1 MIGLGCGE
9 PENLAGRICLLD
21 HGICRMNLSRALQ
34 INTAALAVMGALF
47 LGLAHES
54 ILLPLAL
61 VGAAVASVTLS
72 GVFTWLRL
80 NRIIANLIALAAV
93 AWSLRNFLQID
104 PDGKL
109 LAIADMLVYLQIV
122 LLFQEKTER
131 VYWQLVVLSVLQ
143 VVVAAALNL
152 GPQFGLLLI
161 AYMVLAL
168 SALVLLCWHHQYQS
182 LGAGAEARASATETA
197 SPQDWRALLASP
209 QIQTPDAGALEPSR
223 GLVVAVG
230 RQVLLLTLATLAFT
244 AVFFYAVP
252 RLREGIW
259 SGTNRRGGM
268 TTTGFATE
276 ARLEEF
282 GRIHLSNRLVMRVA
296 FSTVVNRR
304 RYLMISE
311 PYFQGVTLGAYIRDQ
326 RGSRWV
332 DRTPDRP
339 RSATYEST
347 FERTSLTSST
357 LVRQDIVLEN
367 GASNSLFGVMPARQA
382 EEGLETGEGYRPR
395 IASRRGTL
403 RLVPGPGEEV
413 LTSRELRYALETSS
427 IRNGRQLHGIPH
439 YIVTSS
445 EINRLWMQR
454 EREYYLGLERSLPSA
469 AEQFPAVAAAA
480 QEVLAAE
487 GLQEAGPL
495 ERALALERHFL
506 TSPRYQYSL
515 NLSFPRDTSLDP
527 LEDFVANHATGHCEY
542 FAGALAMMLRT
553 QGIPSRVVVGYKGG
567 DFNSLGQYYQVR
579 ERHAHAW
586 VEALIPADQVPEW
599 EVAGAVR
606 DVDIWYRLDPT
617 PASRERGMESSEATT
632 VANRVLEAFDYADLL
647 WRDYV
652 LSLNSV
658 RQQATV
664 YEPMSSKALVAVP
677 SWFESRSMRRQWRKW
692 TAMLGLPD
700 DRDSRGGSRRP
711 TVDWP
716 LGLLVVVL
724 VAVLAAGVHGIVL
737 LVRWLRG
744 RQAKAD
750 PRRRGCSLP
759 PKFYLQLESLLARMG
774 LRRAAGQTA
783 RELSNAAAVRLTAA
797 LPATEIAELPAEIV
811 AAYYRVRF
819 GGAALDKEELSGIEH
834 ALAHLTPA
842 VNQARP

>member
-1 MIGLGCGE
+1 
-9 PENLAGRICLLD
+9 
-21 HGICRMNLSRALQ
+21 MNLSRALQ

-161 AYMVLAL
+161 SYMVLAL

-182 LGAGAEARASATETA
+182 LNAGAAAEASATESA
-197 SPQDWRALLASP
+197 APRNWHALLASP
-209 QIQTPDAGALEPSR
+209 QIQTADAGSFEPSR

-244 AVFFYAVP
+244 AVFFYSVP
-252 RLREGIW
+252 RLREGVW

-268 TTTGFATE
+268 ATTGFATE

-311 PYFQGVTLGAYIRDQ
+311 PYFQGVTLGVYVRDR

-332 DRTPDRP
+332 EKPPERP
-339 RSATYEST
+339 RNATHENV

-367 GASNSLFGVMPARQA
+367 GASSSLFGVMPARQA
-382 EEGLETGEGYRPR
+382 EDGLGAGEGYRPR
-395 IASRRGTL
+395 IGYRRGTL

-413 LTSRELRYALETSS
+413 LATRELRYALETSA
-427 IRNGRQLHGIPH
+427 IRNGRQLHGVPH
-439 YIVTSS
+439 YIAPISDT
-445 EINRLWMQR
+445 NRLWLQR
-454 EREYYLGLERSLPSA
+454 EHEHYLGNEQLSPTA
-469 AEQFPAVAAAA
+469 AELFPAVAAAA

-506 TSPRYQYSL
+506 TSPRYRYSL
-515 NLSFPRDTSLDP
+515 NLNFPRDTSLDP
-527 LEDFVANHATGHCEY
+527 LEDFVANHGTGHCEY

-553 QGIPSRVVVGYKGG
+553 QGVPSRVVVGYKGG

-586 VEALIPADQVPEW
+586 VEALLPADQVPEW
-599 EVAGAVR
+599 EVAGGVR
-606 DVDIWYRLDPT
+606 NVNIWYRFDPT
-617 PASRERGMESSEATT
+617 PASREGSLETGESTT
-632 VANRVLEAFDYADLL
+632 VASRVLEAFDYADLL

-677 SWFESRSMRRQWRKW
+677 SWFESRNMRRQWRRW

-700 DRDSRGGSRRP
+700 DRGPGGSRRS
-711 TVDWP
+711 TIDWP
-716 LGLLVVVL
+716 LGVLVVVL
-724 VAVLAAGVHGIVL
+724 VILLAVGIRGIVA
-737 LVRWLRG
+737 LVRWLQKRNA
-744 RQAKAD
+744 QAD
-750 PRRRGCSLP
+750 PRRSRSRLP

-774 LRRAAGQTA
+774 LRRGAGQTA
-783 RELSNAAAVRLTAA
+783 RELSADAAKKLAAALSS
-797 LPATEIAELPAEIV
+797 TEIAELPAEIV
-811 AAYYRVRF
+811 VAYYRVRF
-819 GGAALDKEELSGIEH
+819 GGAALDKAELSGIEH

>member
-1 MIGLGCGE
+1 
-9 PENLAGRICLLD
+9 
-21 HGICRMNLSRALQ
+21 MNLSRALQ

-72 GVFTWLRL
+72 GVFSWLRL

-168 SALVLLCWHHQYQS
+168 SALVLLCWHHQYQA
-182 LGAGAEARASATETA
+182 LGAGAGLTGAMAEAS
-197 SPQDWRALLASP
+197 SPGNCQTLLARP
-209 QIQTPDAGALEPSR
+209 QVQSPDARSLEPAR
-223 GLVVAVG
+223 GMVVAVG

-252 RLREGIW
+252 RLREGVW
-259 SGTNRRGGM
+259 SGTNRRGAM

-296 FSTVVNRR
+296 FSTVVNRQ
-304 RYLMISE
+304 RYLMITE
-311 PYFQGVTLGAYIRDQ
+311 PYFQGVTLGAYVRDE
-326 RGSRWV
+326 RGSRWIESGL
-332 DRTPDRP
+332 PERP
-339 RSATYEST
+339 RQATYGNL
-347 FERTSLTSST
+347 FERTSVTSST
-357 LVRQDIVLEN
+357 LVRQDIVLEH
-367 GASNSLFGVMPARQA
+367 GASSTLFGVMPARQA
-382 EEGLETGEGYRPR
+382 EEGIESIEGYRPR

-403 RLVPGPGEEV
+403 KLIPGPGEEV
-413 LTSRELRYALETSS
+413 LTGRELRYSLETTA
-427 IRNGRQLHGIPH
+427 IRNGRQLHGVPH
-439 YIVTSS
+439 YIVADS
-445 EINRLWMQR
+445 EINRAWLGN
-454 EREYYLGLERSLPSA
+454 EREHYLEPNGPLASA
-469 AEQFPAVAAAA
+469 AQQFPALALAAEEA
-480 QEVLAAE
+480 LAAE

-506 TSPRYQYSL
+506 ASPRYRYSL
-515 NLSFPRDTSLDP
+515 NLNFPRDASLDP
-527 LEDFVANHATGHCEY
+527 LEDFVANHGTGHCEY
-542 FAGALAMMLRT
+542 FGGALAMMLRT

-586 VEALIPADQVPEW
+586 VEALIPGDQVPEW
-599 EVAGAVR
+599 EVAGAAR
-606 DVDIWYRLDPT
+606 NVDIWYRLDPT
-617 PASRERGMESSEATT
+617 PVSREGGAEASESLS
-632 VANRVLEAFDYADLL
+632 VAGRVLEAFDYADLL

-677 SWFESRSMRRQWRKW
+677 SWFESRNFRRQWRRW
-692 TAMLGLPD
+692 TAMLGFPQEPQN
-700 DRDSRGGSRRP
+700 RAGARRP
-711 TVDWP
+711 TIDWP
-716 LGLLVVVL
+716 VGLLVVVV
-724 VAVLAAGVHGIVL
+724 VAVVAIGIRAAVALI
-737 LVRWLRG
+737 RWLQSQHMRSKPRG
-744 RQAKAD
+744 
-750 PRRRGCSLP
+750 GTSVP
-759 PKFYLQLESLLARMG
+759 PKFYVRLESLLARMG
-774 LRRAAGQTA
+774 LHRAPGQTA
-783 RELSNAAAVRLTAA
+783 RELSSDAAARLLAA
-797 LPATEIAELPAEIV
+797 VSAKEVAELPADIV

-842 VNQARP
+842 VNQARL